1 MNLQIKLIVLG
12 NQFVGKTTLIKKLTN
27 ENFIDYYMATIGVDY
42 DRLVFKKDNNEHEI
56 ILWDT
61 SGQDRFNFLLDA
73 YFKTVNGALI
83 LYDVTDKQSFTQ
95 ATKWVEELRIR
106 KKNDNIPI
114 LLIGN
119 KTDIKDP
126 IITTK
131 DLEKVSKQLNVKIL
145 EISLK
150 NNINVDKILNDIV
163 DDYIQKINSN
173 LLNLKDNN
181 INLLKRKKSGFVIL
195 EEKQPDPKCCS
206 LM

>member
-12 NQFVGKTTLIKKLTN
+12 NQLVGKTTLIKKLIN

-42 DRLVFKKDNNEHEI
+42 DRLVFNKDNNEHEI

-106 KKNDNIPI
+106 KKNYNIPI

-131 DLEKVSKQLNVKIL
+131 DLEKVSKQLNIKIL

-150 NNINVDKILNDIV
+150 NDINVDKILNDIV
-163 DDYIQKINSN
+163 DDYIEKIESN
-173 LLNLKDNN
+173 LLDLKDNN
-181 INLLKRKKSGFVIL
+181 INLLKRKKSGFIIL
-195 EEKQPDPKCCS
+195 EEKQTASKCCS